1 MTSSPRWLSRYQQG
15 QREQVWQESRQL
27 GGAAREPE
35 AAHAAQLVCDEMGRR
50 ARQNIE
56 ATVDRLPSDGDRFHA
71 DIAEVVHT
79 HLNEKATM
87 LVVEWWTPAHGLR
100 RTERE

>member
-1 MTSSPRWLSRYQQG
+1 MIFED
-15 QREQVWQESRQL
+15 RELVFGSMP
-27 GGAAREPE
+27 GAR
-35 AAHAAQLVCDEMGRR
+35 
-50 ARQNIE
+50 
-56 ATVDRLPSDGDRFHA
+56 

-100 RTERE
+100 RVERE

>member
-1 MTSSPRWLSRYQQG
+1 MRGRSPG
-15 QREQVWQESRQL
+15 I
-27 GGAAREPE
+27 G
-35 AAHAAQLVCDEMGRR
+35 
-50 ARQNIE
+50 
-56 ATVDRLPSDGDRFHA
+56 GDRFYA

-100 RTERE
+100 RIERE